1 MDLSNIST
9 SKLVAVGNVLSAN
22 LFILADAC
30 PDCAKDIE
38 IVEALENE
46 IGNVT
51 LNLLL
56 EG

>member
-1 MDLSNIST
+1 MDSSNIST
-9 SKLVAVGNVLSAN
+9 LKLVAVGNVLNAN
-22 LFILADAC
+22 LFIVADAF

-51 LNLLL
+51 LNLFL